1 MHPVQK
7 ERMEKQPSFHSVRLP
22 RRCPVQQMEYTP
34 TCVCTHT
41 LVYTHNAQ
49 ENLCLLAW
57 QKTVTA
63 AVSLPAGGRQ
73 HGPGV
78 RRKPN
83 GPGLHPA
90 LLSGCQTP
98 GL

>member
-41 LVYTHNAQ
+41 LVHTHNAQ

-73 HGPGV
+73 HGP
-78 RRKPN
+78 
-83 GPGLHPA
+83 L
-90 LLSGCQTP
+90 
-98 GL
+98 